1 MQLEGTKCA
10 HTNTKSKTQ
19 QEEAAAVVVI
29 ETKRVF
35 EAQPPRRRLAQE
47 VTVGLI
53 AA

>member
-1 MQLEGTKCA
+1 MCP
-10 HTNTKSKTQ
+10 HTQNTQ
-19 QEEAAAVVVI
+19 QEEAVVVVI